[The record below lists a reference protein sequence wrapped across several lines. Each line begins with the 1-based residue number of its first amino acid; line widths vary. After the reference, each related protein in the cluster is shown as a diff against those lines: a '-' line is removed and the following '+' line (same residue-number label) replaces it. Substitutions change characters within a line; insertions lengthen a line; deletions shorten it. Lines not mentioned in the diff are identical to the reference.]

1 LAELRE
7 WLKGDHASSPYSA
20 KHLQDPLFKL
30 EMTELGWHDNTGE
43 ITPPEKVIDD
53 ILFCSEGDLVKL
65 IEAARLAL
73 TDTRDLTMWVASLKA
88 SAKSK

>member
-1 LAELRE
+1 MAERRPRVVAVFGEALAR
-7 WLKGDHASSPYSA
+7 PVI
-20 KHLQDPLFKL
+20 QIL

-43 ITPPEKVIDD
+43 FTPPEKVIDD

-73 TDTRDLTMWVASLKA
+73 TDTRDLTMWVARLKA
-88 SAKSK
+88 SARSK